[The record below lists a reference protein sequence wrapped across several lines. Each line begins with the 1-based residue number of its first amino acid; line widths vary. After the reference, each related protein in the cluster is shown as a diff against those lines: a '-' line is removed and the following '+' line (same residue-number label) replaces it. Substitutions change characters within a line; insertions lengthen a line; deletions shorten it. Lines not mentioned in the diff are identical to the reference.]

1 MINNEVKTLGP
12 TNPWSFPKS
21 QEEMTDFSILSGD
34 NWSYTFCYDEITS
47 IQDLVRRIISQN
59 QMALEVNS
67 TLDSFSSMQRVKKIE
82 TLYRSS

>member
-34 NWSYTFCYDEITS
+34 N
-47 IQDLVRRIISQN
+47 
-59 QMALEVNS
+59 
-67 TLDSFSSMQRVKKIE
+67 
-82 TLYRSS
+82 